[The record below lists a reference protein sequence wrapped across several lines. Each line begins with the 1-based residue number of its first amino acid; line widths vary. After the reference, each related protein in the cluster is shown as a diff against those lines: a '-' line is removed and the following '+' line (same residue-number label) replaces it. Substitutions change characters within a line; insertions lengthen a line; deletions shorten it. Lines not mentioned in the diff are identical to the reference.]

1 MLSRSAFIRLVG
13 TAVLGIWL
21 AGCVMPVRLPPAG
34 TQPPGQASETVV
46 SSPAAV
52 SIAETATPAPTAT
65 PTLAP
70 ATETVASTQT
80 PVPVVLAG
88 AGDIANCGSPG
99 AEITARLIEHAL
111 LGAPGAA
118 VFTAGDNTNE
128 LVTDPAPLKPCF
140 DPTWGRF
147 KERIRPAPGNH
158 DYFFEGASDYFAYF
172 GAAAGEPGQGW
183 YSYDLGGQPP
193 NDAGWHVVV
202 LNSECDQVGG
212 CQAGS
217 PQETWLKA
225 DLATHPALC
234 SLAIW
239 HRPRYS
245 SGYHGSLPATQ
256 DLWKDLYAAGAELV
270 ISGHDHD
277 YERFAPM
284 DAEGALDP
292 AYGITQF
299 VVGTGGVPGP
309 GAIRPT
315 HAANSQVIITGVFGV
330 LELSLS
336 PGHYSWKF
344 VAEPG
349 KTEGDSGQGKCH

>member
-1 MLSRSAFIRLVG
+1 MSLTACGMVQGAPAGEKTSLPAIQAST
-13 TAVLGIWL
+13 TAV
-21 AGCVMPVRLPPAG
+21 A
-34 TQPPGQASETVV
+34 T
-46 SSPAAV
+46 AA
-52 SIAETATPAPTAT
+52 AATATASPAPTGT
-65 PTLAP
+65 PIP
-70 ATETVASTQT
+70 ATETLAATTTETPT
-80 PVPVVLAG
+80 PVLLVG
-88 AGDIANCGSPG
+88 AGDIANCESPG
-99 AEITARLIEHAL
+99 DEITAKLIEHAL

-140 DPTWGRF
+140 DQTWGRF

-158 DYFFEGASDYFAYF
+158 DYFYPGASDYFAYF
-172 GAAAGEPGQGW
+172 GAAAGQPGQGW
-183 YSYDLGGQPP
+183 YSYDL
-193 NDAGWHVVV
+193 NSWHIDV

-225 DLATHPALC
+225 DLAAHPALC

-256 DLWKDLYAAGAELV
+256 DLWQDLYAAGAELV
-270 ISGHDHD
+270 ISGHDHN

-284 DAEGALDP
+284 NAEGAPDP
-292 AYGITQF
+292 AHGITQF

-315 HAANSQVIITGVFGV
+315 HAANSQVIITGVYGV
-330 LELSLS
+330 LELSLRPDS
-336 PGHYSWKF
+336 YDWAF

-349 KTEGDSGQGKCH
+349 KSETDGGSGMCH

>member
-1 MLSRSAFIRLVG
+1 V
-13 TAVLGIWL
+13 
-21 AGCVMPVRLPPAG
+21 
-34 TQPPGQASETVV
+34 
-46 SSPAAV
+46 AA
-52 SIAETATPAPTAT
+52 T
-65 PTLAP
+65 
-70 ATETVASTQT
+70 ATETPT
-80 PVPVVLAG
+80 PVVLVG

-183 YSYDLGGQPP
+183 YSYDLGGMPP
-193 NDAGWHVVV
+193 NYRGWHVVV

-212 CQAGS
+212 CQTGS

-225 DLATHPALC
+225 DLAAHPAVC

-284 DAEGALDP
+284 DAEGGSDP
-292 AYGITQF
+292 AHGITQF

-315 HAANSQVIITGVFGV
+315 HAANSQVIITGVYGV

-336 PGHYSWKF
+336 PDSYAWKF

-349 KTEGDSGQGKCH
+349 KTEGDEGSGECH